1 MRVRRLQNSY
11 MVRQTQT
18 GIELQKAQR
27 IHNPLCKR
35 LYTLKEAA
43 EYLGR
48 SVWGMR
54 DLIWSQVIPVVKQ
67 YGSRKMYID
76 IEDLEAFIEKNKVMY
91 N

>member
-1 MRVRRLQNSY
+1 MAKH
-11 MVRQTQT
+11 TQT
-18 GIELQKAQR
+18 DIELQKAQR
-27 IHNPLCKR
+27 ICNPLGKR

-54 DLIWSQVIPVVKQ
+54 DLIWAQVIPVVKQ
-67 YGSRKMYID
+67 PMCRKIYLD
-76 IEDLEAFIEKNKVMY
+76 INDLDAFIEKNKAVY

>member
-1 MRVRRLQNSY
+1 MSKN
-11 MVRQTQT
+11 TQT
-18 GIELQKAQR
+18 GIESQKAQR
-27 IHNPLCKR
+27 TYNPLCKR

-76 IEDLEAFIEKNKVMY
+76 IADLDAFIEKNKVMY